1 MQNLQLAAIFREMA
15 DLLEVKGESVY
26 KIRAYRRAAEQL
38 EQLPEELGEVVRSGE
53 IDRVP
58 GFGKALAAKAREFVA
73 TGQVADHQAL
83 LSEYPAEVRELL
95 RVPGV
100 GPKLADR
107 LFREAGVAS
116 LEALEAGAREG
127 RLRGLR
133 GFGPRAEERILAGI
147 EALRRQ
153 EGRRGIGEVLP
164 QARWL
169 AAQLEALPQVER
181 VAIAGSL
188 RRWKEEVKDADLV
201 VASGDAEGLVAA
213 LRERGLAQEVGG
225 GTARVPLVLPT
236 GLKVD
241 LRVVAPIHFASAL
254 HHFTGSKEHHLLL
267 RERARRLGLSIS
279 EYGIAQGDGPPE
291 SVASEEALYQRLGL
305 AWIPPELREGQEELE
320 LAEQGALPR
329 LVTLEDLRGD
339 LHIHTDWSDGRAS
352 LEAMVEAAR
361 ARGYA
366 YVAICDHSPAV
377 RVAGGLEPDR
387 LLAQVER
394 IRRLNQELDGF
405 QVLVGTEVDILADGQ
420 LDYPD
425 ELLAQ
430 LDFVVASIH
439 SHMSQDPETLLER
452 YRKALASPW
461 VDCIGHPTGR
471 LLGRREA
478 MAVPVEA
485 LVELAAERGVALE
498 INASPERLDLDSRW
512 ARLAARAGVPL
523 AINTD
528 AHHPDH
534 LAFAEYGVG
543 VARRAGLTADQVINA
558 WPPERLLAWIRSRR
572 DRARRR

>member
-1 MQNLQLAAIFREMA
+1 MA

-116 LEALEAGAREG
+116 LEALEAAAREG

-133 GFGPRAEERILAGI
+133 GFGPRAEERMLAGI
-147 EALRRQ
+147 EALRPP

-291 SVASEEALYQRLGL
+291 PVASEEALYQRLGL

-387 LLAQVER
+387 LLAQV
-394 IRRLNQELDGF
+394 
-405 QVLVGTEVDILADGQ
+405 
-420 LDYPD
+420 
-425 ELLAQ
+425 
-430 LDFVVASIH
+430 DFVVASIH